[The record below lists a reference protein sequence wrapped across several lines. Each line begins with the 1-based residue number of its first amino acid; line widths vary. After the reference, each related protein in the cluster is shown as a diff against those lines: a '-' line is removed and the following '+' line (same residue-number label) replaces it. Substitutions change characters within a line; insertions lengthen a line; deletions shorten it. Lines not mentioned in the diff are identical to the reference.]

1 MSATT
6 PPPDK
11 PVDHLL
17 LSGKRRA
24 PRQRHT
30 VPVKCIGPSG
40 KWYTGRT
47 VDVSRGGMLLE
58 ITDEDFLP
66 IGASAD
72 LLPFAA
78 RVAMQFP
85 RGLDANFGDGA
96 VQVHA
101 NVVRLVAKAGGP
113 GPVLLGCKFD
123 PALTDFDCGLLGI
136 EPGTDETSE
145 PKPGRDTSSGPL
157 PVPAAKKEAVLPPKR
172 VPDALPAADEVDG
185 EVVGAGAAAGD
196 TTSARLLRGRDELR
210 MLIGAEEAR
219 WKEEAGDGPAPKARI
234 VTFTRTGPVAEP
246 EAEGASVRPAAQRV
260 RPLPKPV
267 GSGPG
272 RMDETDVAASKPVE
286 PASRQPATST
296 WASTDSVVVYA
307 FPQGAPLF
315 GPRYLGLVVD
325 VKARTATVDLPL
337 PPHEKEALDF
347 MAGLGSYV
355 RLVCLRDGRVLWE
368 TSARVAHLQ
377 PGRRTGWGRAVF
389 HAVKAP
395 PTSSR
400 RFLSAAPAA

>member
-1 MSATT
+1 MSTAT
-6 PPPDK
+6 PPPEK
-11 PVDHLL
+11 PIDHIL

-30 VPVKCIGPSG
+30 VAVKCIGPSG
-40 KWYTGRT
+40 KWYAGRT
-47 VDVSRGGMLLE
+47 IDVSRGGMLLE
-58 ITDEDFLP
+58 ITDEEFLP
-66 IGASAD
+66 IGASSD

-123 PALTDFDCGLLGI
+123 VALADFDCGLLGI
-136 EPGTDETSE
+136 DPGVDETS
-145 PKPGRDTSSGPL
+145 PVGKDTASGPL
-157 PVPAAKKEAVLPPKR
+157 RGVVPAKR
-172 VPDALPAADEVDG
+172 EPAPVVRRAPDALPAADEID
-185 EVVGAGAAAGD
+185 EPALVGAGE

-210 MLIGAEEAR
+210 MLIGAEEER
-219 WKEEAGDGPAPKARI
+219 WQAEAGDGPAPKARI
-234 VTFTRTGPVAEP
+234 VTFTRGGPVAEP
-246 EAEGASVRPAAQRV
+246 EAEVTPPRSARM
-260 RPLPKPV
+260 RPLPPPPARPT

-272 RMDETDVAASKPVE
+272 RLDETDVAASKPLAPE
-286 PASRQPATST
+286 PASRQPATAT
-296 WASTDSVVVYA
+296 WASTETVVAYA

-315 GPRYLGLVVD
+315 GPRYLGVVVD
-325 VKARTATVDLPL
+325 VRARSATVDMPL
-337 PPHEKEALDF
+337 PVHEKDPMDF
-347 MAGLGSYV
+347 LAGLGSYV

-368 TSARVAHLQ
+368 TPARVAHLL
-377 PGRRTGWGRAVF
+377 PGKRSGWGRAVF

-395 PTSSR
+395 PTSAR

>member
-11 PVDHLL
+11 PIDHLL

-40 KWYTGRT
+40 KWYSGRT

-101 NVVRLVAKAGGP
+101 NIVRLVAKAGGP
-113 GPVLLGCKFD
+113 GPVLLGCQFD
-123 PALTDFDCGLLGI
+123 PQLTDFDCGLLGI
-136 EPGTDETSE
+136 ETGDDETSE

-157 PVPAAKKEAVLPPKR
+157 PLPAKREAPPAPKR
-172 VPDALPAADEVDG
+172 VPEVLPAADEVDG
-185 EVVGAGAAAGD
+185 EVVGTGAGD
-196 TTSARLLRGRDELR
+196 ATAARLLRGRDELR

-234 VTFTRTGPVAEP
+234 VTFTRAGPVAEP
-246 EAEGASVRPAAQRV
+246 EAEATASRSAQRIQ
-260 RPLPKPV
+260 PLASKPK

-272 RMDETDVAASKPVE
+272 RLDETDVAASKPAPVE
-286 PASRQPATST
+286 PASRQPATAT
-296 WASTDSVVVYA
+296 WASAETVVVYA

-315 GPRYLGLVVD
+315 GPRYLGVVVD

-377 PGRRTGWGRAVF
+377 PGKRTGWGRAVF

-395 PTSSR
+395 PTSAR
-400 RFLSAAPAA
+400 RFLSAVPAA

>member
-1 MSATT
+1 MSSTT

-11 PVDHLL
+11 PIDHLL

-40 KWYTGRT
+40 KWYVGRT
-47 VDVSRGGMLLE
+47 VDLSRGGMLLE

-66 IGASAD
+66 IGASSD

-113 GPVLLGCKFD
+113 GPVLLGCKFE
-123 PALTDFDCGLLGI
+123 PALSDFDCGLLGI
-136 EPGTDETSE
+136 TTGTDETNAKVGKDTASGVALPPSA
-145 PKPGRDTSSGPL
+145 PKKEAA
-157 PVPAAKKEAVLPPKR
+157 PAAKRA
-172 VPDALPAADEVDG
+172 PDALPAADETEDG
-185 EVVGAGAAAGD
+185 VLATGD

-219 WKEEAGDGPAPKARI
+219 WREEAGDGPAPKARI
-234 VTFTRTGPVAEP
+234 VTFTRSGPVD
-246 EAEGASVRPAAQRV
+246 EAETDASRPAAQRI
-260 RPLPKPV
+260 RPLPAPARPV

-272 RMDETDVAASKPVE
+272 RLDETDVAAMKPLAAE
-286 PASRQPATST
+286 PASRQPATAT
-296 WASTDSVVVYA
+296 WASSETVVAYA

-315 GPRYLGLVVD
+315 GPRYLGVVVD

-337 PPHEKEALDF
+337 PPQEKEALDF
-347 MAGLGSYV
+347 MAGLGSHV

-368 TSARVAHLQ
+368 TSARVAHLLA
-377 PGRRTGWGRAVF
+377 GKRTGWGRAVL

-400 RFLSAAPAA
+400 RFLSSAPAA